1 MLYPDPRGARRDPDA
16 CPHRRQRVVAGARD
30 PEPYMVEPD
39 ADGLE
44 PECDEDIEGSA

>member
-1 MLYPDPRGARRDPDA
+1 MLYPDPRRQRRDPDA
-16 CPHRRQRVVAGARD
+16 RPHRPHRAVAGARD

-44 PECDEDIEGSA
+44 PECDADIEGSA